1 MKTRAPRTK
10 KRIPCEVKSGQ
21 TRHAGMI
28 LDMSAS
34 GLFIQTSAAHPPG
47 TRVSLDLNLP
57 NGGQLVLQ
65 GSVARRKMVPARLR
79 SVETGGI
86 GVRLDYAPE
95 EFFQLIARV
104 QGAEPKAEAPAQP
117 VAKPV
122 AAARPAARPPAA
134 PRPPTPPRPPAPPRA
149 LYRVRV
155 AQAAGARSRFVDVRA
170 ESVKAAQAQV
180 LAELGEGWKVLSCE
194 LRRSA

>member
-1 MKTRAPRTK
+1 MKSRAPRSK

-21 TRHAGMI
+21 HRHAGMI
-28 LDMSAS
+28 LDVSAT

-47 TRVSLDLNLP
+47 TRVNVDVNLP
-57 NGGQLVLQ
+57 SGSQLLLQ
-65 GSVARRKMVPARLR
+65 GSVARRKVVPARLR

-104 QGAEPKAEAPAQP
+104 QGTEAKAETTAPP
-117 VAKPV
+117 VAKP
-122 AAARPAARPPAA
+122 AQAPRPTARPSTPRPAA
-134 PRPPTPPRPPAPPRA
+134 PPRQAAPPRA

-155 AQAAGARSRFVDVRA
+155 AQAAGARSRFLDVRA

-180 LAELGEGWKVLSCE
+180 LAELGDGWKILSCE
-194 LRRSA
+194 LRSSA

>member
-1 MKTRAPRTK
+1 
-10 KRIPCEVKSGQ
+10 
-21 TRHAGMI
+21 MI
-28 LDMSAS
+28 LDVSAS

-47 TRVSLDLNLP
+47 TRVSIDLNLAT
-57 NGGQLVLQ
+57 GGQLVLQ

-104 QGAEPKAEAPAQP
+104 QGAEPKTEAASTPA
-117 VAKPV
+117 AKPPTIER
-122 AAARPAARPPAA
+122 AAVRPAAP
-134 PRPPTPPRPPAPPRA
+134 PRPATPPRRATPPRPPAPPRG

-155 AQAAGARSRFVDVRA
+155 AQAAGARSRYLDVRA
-170 ESVKAAQAQV
+170 ESVTAAQAQV
-180 LAELGEGWKVLSCE
+180 LAELGAGWKVLSCE
-194 LRRSA
+194 LRSSA

>member
-1 MKTRAPRTK
+1 MRAPRSK
-10 KRIPCEVKSGQ
+10 KRIPCEVKSGHH
-21 TRHAGMI
+21 RHSGMI
-28 LDMSAS
+28 LDVSAS

-47 TRVSLDLNLP
+47 TRVSVDLNLP
-57 NGGQLVLQ
+57 GRGQLVLQ

-79 SVETGGI
+79 SVESGGI

-104 QGAEPKAEAPAQP
+104 QGASGPEAKAEVPSQP
-117 VAKPV
+117 VAKP
-122 AAARPAARPPAA
+122 APAARPSQA
-134 PRPPTPPRPPAPPRA
+134 PRPATPPRPPAPPRA

-155 AQAAGARSRFVDVRA
+155 AQAAGARSRFLDVRA

-180 LAELGEGWKVLSCE
+180 LAELGDGWKVLSCE
-194 LRRSA
+194 LRSSA